1 MNVRIDIS
9 TKPESGGGKPEIK
22 LDF

>member
-1 MNVRIDIS
+1 MNARIDTS
-9 TKPESGGGKPEIK
+9 TRPESGGGKPEIK

>member
-9 TKPESGGGKPEIK
+9 TKPESGGGKPEINF
-22 LDF
+22 DF